1 MVLKIQMAKNT
12 KTMNKRTPISLV
24 IFLFIFFKTTAQER
38 IHIQNGCHFD
48 GSESGQDLYAY
59 PSSNEAQQIV
69 SRLTAAIGL
78 EQNFTIKSA
87 NVTNA
92 LATTEG
98 GQRYILYSTTFL
110 ENFKRDAR
118 TQWAAYCVF
127 AHEMGHHLNN
137 HNFAEINTSKRKSM
151 ELKADIFAGNILQKM
166 GATLEEAQ
174 AGINTFSLKGES
186 NTHPPKS
193 ARLEAVAQGWK
204 QAQETQGEKVSK
216 KIEPAPAEKK
226 SDAEFNIVSDLLVEN
241 KIIGNW
247 ESGKGIYN
255 VFSILKDGTA
265 KLTST
270 YTVSNTTQVSN
281 YKWTYKNGIF
291 SRNKIFVNGS
301 LGSTEQFTTE
311 FTGDNT
317 FVLKNH
323 GRMGESSTWNKLK

>member
-1 MVLKIQMAKNT
+1 MILYNPNYKNI
-12 KTMNKRTPISLV
+12 KSMIKQILL
-24 IFLFIFFKTTAQER
+24 FLTAFLLIIFKTTAQER

-137 HNFAEINTSKRKSM
+137 HNFAETSTSKRKSM

-166 GATLEEAQ
+166 GATLDEAQ

-204 QAQETQGEKVSK
+204 QAQEMQGEKVSK
-216 KIEPAPAEKK
+216 KIEPAPSEKK
-226 SDAEFNIVSDLLVEN
+226 PDSEFNIVSGLLIEN

-265 KLTST
+265 KMTST
-270 YTVSNTTQVSN
+270 YKVSNTTQVTN

-291 SRNKIFVNGS
+291 SRNKVFVNGS
-301 LGSTEQFTTE
+301 LGSTEQFTIE
-311 FTGDNT
+311 FMGDNT
-317 FVLKNH
+317 FVLKNY